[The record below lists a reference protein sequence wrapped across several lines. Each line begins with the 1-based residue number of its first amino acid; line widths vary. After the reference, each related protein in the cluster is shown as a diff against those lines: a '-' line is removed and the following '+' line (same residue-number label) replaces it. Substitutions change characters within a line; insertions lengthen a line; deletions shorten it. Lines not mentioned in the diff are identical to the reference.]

1 VGKITY
7 GLDIYFDKFLCL
19 HWQISPDIYRVN
31 DAVTIIILIGQL
43 CTLPNVVST
52 LMSPELNPSLK
63 AAKGKSPK
71 TKVNCTDIA
80 ETEETNKLGEKRKTT
95 AS

>member
-1 VGKITY
+1 
-7 GLDIYFDKFLCL
+7 
-19 HWQISPDIYRVN
+19 
-31 DAVTIIILIGQL
+31 
-43 CTLPNVVST
+43 LPNVVST